1 MTRDE
6 VITLIQKMISLNQ
19 REQAAATYRLA
30 NETFPEWQL
39 ESYFL
44 ALKPTIN
51 NCTKI
56 QLNSKISAVDKGL
69 QALPTTSQTIVMKG
83 QAA

>member
-30 NETFPEWQL
+30 NEAFPEW
-39 ESYFL
+39 E
-44 ALKPTIN
+44 LK
-51 NCTKI
+51 
-56 QLNSKISAVDKGL
+56 
-69 QALPTTSQTIVMKG
+69 QAFEQMKG
-83 QAA
+83 QA